1 MHVVHCYSAMINL
14 KNYIFQNKYDIP
26 TVKQDNTYEFMYNI
40 ACVLIERG
48 DIEKAQDLLNQA
60 AKCCRNTL
68 EEEEATEEEIQ
79 EELTAIK

>member
-1 MHVVHCYSAMINL
+1 
-14 KNYIFQNKYDIP
+14 
-26 TVKQDNTYEFMYNI
+26 MYNV

-48 DIEKAQDLLNQA
+48 DIGKAQDLLNQA
-60 AKCCRNTL
+60 AKICRHTL

>member
-1 MHVVHCYSAMINL
+1 
-14 KNYIFQNKYDIP
+14 
-26 TVKQDNTYEFMYNI
+26 MYNV

-48 DIEKAQDLLNQA
+48 NIEKAQDLLNQA
-60 AKCCRNTL
+60 AKMCRNTL

>member
-1 MHVVHCYSAMINL
+1 
-14 KNYIFQNKYDIP
+14 
-26 TVKQDNTYEFMYNI
+26 MYNV

-48 DIEKAQDLLNQA
+48 DVTKAQDLLDQA
-60 AKCCRNTL
+60 AKSCRTTL